1 MSPRGKRWIAAGE
14 LGTRDPGDSVQV
26 GVVGDPQRGLPN
38 EHRSVGYAA
47 GVDANG
53 AGMPSRSEATDVVE
67 SAWQRVLREWE
78 DEKAHKAFLM
88 LCASTGQLAEAGRRY
103 RDVRER
109 DPERAEVAKAQI
121 DRVLGL
127 AMQSLSTLKTEPTQ
141 RSARTKMLL
150 IAMGVSGAMIAAAL
164 WAVLRSA

>member
-1 MSPRGKRWIAAGE
+1 
-14 LGTRDPGDSVQV
+14 
-26 GVVGDPQRGLPN
+26 
-38 EHRSVGYAA
+38 
-47 GVDANG
+47 
-53 AGMPSRSEATDVVE
+53 MPSHGGATDVTE
-67 SAWQRVLREWE
+67 SAWQRVLRDWE

-109 DPERAEVAKAQI
+109 EPERAETAKAQI

-127 AMQSLSTLKTEPTQ
+127 AMQGLSALKTEPAP

-150 IAMGVSGAMIAAAL
+150 IAMGVSGAMIATAL
-164 WAVLRSA
+164 WAVLRSL